1 MDNSQLASLDL
12 TTARDN
18 VIRYRGDRT
27 KSAHLCHVQ
36 QRRLVMKNFSI
47 PVVILAGGLGTRLRE
62 ETEFRPKPMV
72 PVGGKPI
79 LWHIM
84 KIYAHYGF
92 NRFIVCL
99 GYKGEMIKEY
109 FLNYHIDG
117 ADFTINTKTGAITE
131 HNVNEDEWEITLVDT
146 GQDCLTGGRV
156 ARIAKY
162 IDTQNFL
169 LTYGDGVADVNIAQA
184 VAFHQ
189 AHNKL
194 VTVTG
199 VNPPSRFGNL
209 ELKGDAITA
218 FSEKK
223 GLTEEWVNGG
233 FFVCK
238 SEFLNYLSTD
248 SSCILEQEPLR
259 KVAKDEQLMI
269 YKHHGFWQCMDTIR
283 EHQKLEELWQSGA
296 PWKVWQDRDF
306 TPATKDLD
314 GSLFCHKEDVFA
326 EKESS

>member
-1 MDNSQLASLDL
+1 
-12 TTARDN
+12 
-18 VIRYRGDRT
+18 
-27 KSAHLCHVQ
+27 
-36 QRRLVMKNFSI
+36 MKKLSI

-92 NRFIVCL
+92 YRFIVCL

-109 FLNYHIDG
+109 FLNYRLDG
-117 ADFTINTKTGAITE
+117 ADFTINTKTGTITE
-131 HNVNEDEWEITLVDT
+131 HHVNEEEWEITLVDT

-156 ARIAKY
+156 ARVAKY
-162 IDTQNFL
+162 IDTPNFL
-169 LTYGDGVADVNIAQA
+169 LTYGDGVADVNIDQA
-184 VAFHQ
+184 LAFHQ
-189 AHNKL
+189 SHNKL

-199 VNPPSRFGNL
+199 VNLPSRFGNL
-209 ELKGDAITA
+209 ELQGDLITA

-223 GLTEEWVNGG
+223 GLAEEWVNGG
-233 FFVCK
+233 FFACK
-238 SEFLNYLSTD
+238 TDFLKYLSTD

-259 KVAKDEQLMI
+259 NVAKDGQLMI
-269 YKHHGFWQCMDTIR
+269 YKHNGFWQCMDTVR
-283 EHQKLEELWQSGA
+283 EHQKLEELWESSA

-306 TPATKDLD
+306 TPAKKDLD
-314 GSLFCHKEDVFA
+314 ENTFCHKETVF
-326 EKESS
+326 EQKESL